1 MAVGKETLIK
11 YGFTYPSDDSLIGTY
26 KSCKGLQGELFVSNI
41 DEGAYFGLVG
51 SKEIHHMKLITFK
64 NLIKFCSA
72 LQQLLERIDAL
83 W

>member
-1 MAVGKETLIK
+1 MAVGKATTIK

-26 KSCKGLQGELFVSNI
+26 KSCKVLQGELFVSNR
-41 DEGAYFGLVG
+41 DEGAYFGLTV
-51 SKEIHHMKLITFK
+51 ILPFIKLITFK